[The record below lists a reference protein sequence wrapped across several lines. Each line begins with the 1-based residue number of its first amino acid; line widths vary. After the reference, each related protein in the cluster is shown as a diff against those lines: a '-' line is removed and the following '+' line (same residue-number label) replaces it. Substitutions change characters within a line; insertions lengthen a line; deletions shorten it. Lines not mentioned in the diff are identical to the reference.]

1 MGERLGH
8 RQAWLRSLCYVLA
21 LLGGPKLLVLLAA
34 KALIIVAFALE
45 ELLEVRLAVEITR
58 KGSKCA
64 QAAGREGQNI
74 NKRTTQFDIE

>member
-1 MGERLGH
+1 M
-8 RQAWLRSLCYVLA
+8 
-21 LLGGPKLLVLLAA
+21 LLAA

-64 QAAGREGQNI
+64 QAEFGVAVFAAETGRVEYQVVSHQSLHGVDGLL
-74 NKRTTQFDIE
+74 T